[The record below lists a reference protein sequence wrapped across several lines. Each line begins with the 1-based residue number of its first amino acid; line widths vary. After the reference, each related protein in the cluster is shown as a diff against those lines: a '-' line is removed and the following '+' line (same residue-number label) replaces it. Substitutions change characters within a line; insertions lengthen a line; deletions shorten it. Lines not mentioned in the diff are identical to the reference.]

1 MLPKI
6 TKMNVF
12 GEGLALQGCR
22 DQRRSIDQKE
32 EIYFLPYSDF
42 LPILLIN
49 FGYYLAYYGG
59 IFSPDPN
66 LR

>member
-32 EIYFLPYSDF
+32 EIYKFISYHIPTFFQSF
-42 LPILLIN
+42 
-49 FGYYLAYYGG
+49 
-59 IFSPDPN
+59 
-66 LR
+66 